1 MSVSVLS
8 NGSGGHVG
16 GKQTVASHLSFDTPT
31 DFSLPQSTGG
41 IAGLTKLG
49 TDLNLL
55 MANGD
60 TVDIQDFFVIGDDG
74 DFSRLLTDDGEVVVT
89 GLMVPEADAGGD
101 FRTAQNPEQQMPEAS
116 ADDPVNGYGTDAGH
130 DADAER
136 WIGPELIAGAG
147 LSLGSGISL
156 LSGDPDGTDAAEPSG
171 LEPSDQEM
179 NALSKDIAGLMG
191 DGDDTMRVQDYDPQV
206 DAIESD
212 LPDAA
217 FATDFASE
225 TTETSDHGGLIDADY
240 PALSM
245 LSMDDTHSDIVS
257 ELMTESY

>member
-16 GKQTVASHLSFDTPT
+16 GKQTVASHLSLETST

-49 TDLNLL
+49 ADLNIL

-60 TVDIQDFFVIGDDG
+60 NVDILDFFVIGDDG
-74 DFSRLLTDDGEVVVT
+74 EFSRLLSDDGEVVVT
-89 GLMVPEADAGGD
+89 GLMVPEADKGGD
-101 FRTAQNPEQQMPEAS
+101 FRNARNPEQQMQEAS
-116 ADDPVNGYGTDAGH
+116 ADDPVNGYGH
-130 DADAER
+130 DADAGG

-156 LSGDPDGTDAAEPSG
+156 LSGDTDGTDAAEPSG
-171 LEPSDQEM
+171 LERSDQEM

-191 DGDDTMRVQDYDPQV
+191 DADDTMGVQDYDPQV

-212 LPDAA
+212 MPDAA

-225 TTETSDHGGLIDADY
+225 TIDTSDHGGLIDADH
-240 PALSM
+240 PAPSM
-245 LSMDDTHSDIVS
+245 LSIDDTHSDIVS